1 MNRPL
6 FGVFLFS
13 FFGAAAAQEVASA
26 PFDPDSGNITIRCG
40 ILIDGVADQP
50 RTFQTIEI
58 VDGRVKSIGFGS
70 GEVNLDLSTYTC
82 MPGLIDTHTHI
93 AEPIETADLSIFYTI
108 TEDTNMAA
116 AQKNAVITLDAGFTT
131 VRNLGT
137 YIGWAGR
144 ELRDRI
150 NRGEV
155 VGPRMQAAGFYLTIP
170 SGGGDLVLQSHCD
183 GFIIGK
189 RGVFD

>member
-70 GEVNLDLSTYTC
+70 GEVDLDLSTYTC
-82 MPGLIDTHTHI
+82 MPGLIDTHV
-93 AEPIETADLSIFYTI
+93 ADEPELAHAAQGLAHFVLHVDEADTELVVAPEQRHPFDPDDLSFHRQLL
-108 TEDTNMAA
+108 A
-116 AQKNAVITLDAGFTT
+116 
-131 VRNLGT
+131 R
-137 YIGWAGR
+137 
-144 ELRDRI
+144 
-150 NRGEV
+150 
-155 VGPRMQAAGFYLTIP
+155 
-170 SGGGDLVLQSHCD
+170 
-183 GFIIGK
+183 
-189 RGVFD
+189 